1 MNSTTL
7 ETNVLN
13 PDFVQN
19 QINKAMLAEKMLNE
33 EIEKTEERLD
43 TLLKTKQKLNSK
55 IKVVTRYNSIL
66 GML

>member
-19 QINKAMLAEKMLNE
+19 QIDKAMLAEKMLNE

>member
-1 MNSTTL
+1 MNRIL

-19 QINKAMLAEKMLNE
+19 QIDKAMLAEKMLNE

-43 TLLKTKQKLNSK
+43 TLLKTRQKLNSK

>member
-19 QINKAMLAEKMLNE
+19 QIDKAMLAEKMLNE

-43 TLLKTKQKLNSK
+43 TLLKTRQKLNSK